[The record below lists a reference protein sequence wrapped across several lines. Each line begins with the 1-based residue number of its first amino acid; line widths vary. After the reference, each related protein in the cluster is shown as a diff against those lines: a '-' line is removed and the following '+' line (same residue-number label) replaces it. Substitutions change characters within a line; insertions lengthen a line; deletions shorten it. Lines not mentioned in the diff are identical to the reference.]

1 MWTHGLQVDDD
12 STEDEIKAAYRQL
25 AKVCHPDFA
34 GDAGH
39 NICILLN
46 EVSRRIAVP
55 IAVPRTTS
63 LALRT
68 APTRLESRKL

>member
-1 MWTHGLQVDDD
+1 VSVQVDDD
-12 STEDEIKAAYRQL
+12 STEEEIKAAYRQL

-46 EVSRRIAVP
+46 EVSQLLIKWSEREA
-55 IAVPRTTS
+55 
-63 LALRT
+63 
-68 APTRLESRKL
+68 